1 MSQYLPYGG
10 RKWLNQTKIDK
21 FDQNSIE
28 KNSTEKI
35 ILIHTY

>member
-10 RKWLNQTKIDK
+10 LKWLNQTKIDK

-28 KNSTEKI
+28 R
-35 ILIHTY
+35 ILLKK